1 MKKKRNSSGFTL
13 IEIIVVVVILSVLLA
28 VAVPAVMTY
37 LKEADEQKYVATAK
51 AGYDAAITGVVKMQA
66 GLTNYQTYSA
76 MLEDIVDNNEE
87 FAQKAD
93 SNVQA
98 KIISIA
104 LSSTADSDA
113 DANNYEVYYGK
124 WSNGRS
130 NRKNEKKFNPKHIA
144 SCQVIYEL
152 KQNEKYM
159 YVTIYSNKTTT
170 VRYRRSHNNPPGA
183 NDWIDE

>member
-76 MLEDIVDNNEE
+76 MLKDIVENNDE
-87 FAQKAD
+87 FAKKAD
-93 SNVQA
+93 KNVKA
-98 KIISIA
+98 KIVSIA
-104 LSSTADSDA
+104 LSSTSDSDEDA
-113 DANNYEVYYGK
+113 DKYEVYYGWASSK
-124 WSNGRS
+124 
-130 NRKNEKKFNPKHIA
+130 KDTEKRFDPKHIA
-144 SCQVIYEL
+144 SCQIIYEL
-152 KQNEKYM
+152 EKDKKYM
-159 YVTIYSNKTTT
+159 YVTIYPNKTTS
-170 VRYRRSHNNPPGA
+170 VIYRRSHNGQGKDDWYDG
-183 NDWIDE
+183 ND

>member
-76 MLEDIVDNNEE
+76 MLKDIVDNNDE

-93 SNVQA
+93 SSVKA
-98 KIISIA
+98 KIVSIA
-104 LSSTADSDA
+104 LSSKATSDA
-113 DANNYEVYYGK
+113 DADNYEVYYGK
-124 WSNGRS
+124 GWASS
-130 NRKNEKKFNPKHIA
+130 KPSNEKSFDPKHIA
-144 SCQVIYEL
+144 SCQIIYEL
-152 KQNEKYM
+152 ETNKKYM
-159 YVTIYSNKTTT
+159 YVTIYPNKTTT
-170 VRYRRSHNNPPGA
+170 VRYRRSHNNTSNK